1 MTGIISR
8 RLLACLLLAL
18 LAAALYG
25 ASLVKLPIL
34 DEETDRYFSES
45 IRSASLA
52 YATVRGV
59 NAVVS
64 VAKES
69 RLELSPTGVGVS
81 LAAGQ
86 ILDPIDDMA
95 ERLSS
100 LLVTAIVS
108 VGIQKI
114 GYEIGKAVSLQ
125 LVALLLV
132 LALPLLWRSGP
143 ASTLAL
149 QWLLKGCL
157 LLLLLR
163 FMLPLSAMLSDTVY
177 ESTLRPNIE
186 AANARLSIISSGY
199 DELSSIEQSEDA
211 GLLSLGGAAA
221 DKARAIRQAFSRLV
235 EQAENIIGSL
245 VDLATAYAAMFVIQV
260 LLLPL
265 AMLWLLWATLKSR
278 ALAEISGQ
286 LATRLQTAPA

>member
-1 MTGIISR
+1 MTGISR
-8 RLLACLLLAL
+8 RLLASLLLL
-18 LAAALYG
+18 LTGAALYG

-34 DEETDRYFSES
+34 DEAADRYFSES
-45 IRSASLA
+45 IHSATLA

-69 RLELSPTGVGVS
+69 RIELSPTGVGVS

-100 LLVTAIVS
+100 LLVAAIVS

-114 GYEIGKAVSLQ
+114 GYELGKAVSLQ
-125 LVALLLV
+125 LVALLL
-132 LALPLLWRSGP
+132 LIALPLIWLNGAGS
-143 ASTLAL
+143 SLIL

-157 LLLLLR
+157 LLLMLR
-163 FMLPLSAMLSDTVY
+163 FMLPLSAMLSDAIY
-177 ESTLRPNIE
+177 ESALRPNIE
-186 AANARLSIISSGY
+186 AATDRLSIVSSGY
-199 DELSSIEQSEDA
+199 AELSNSEQQEDE
-211 GLLSLGGAAA
+211 GILSLSAAAA
-221 DKARAIRQAFSRLV
+221 DKARAIRQTFSRLV
-235 EQAENIIGSL
+235 EQAENIVSSL
-245 VDLATAYAAMFVIQV
+245 VDLATAYAALFVIQV

-265 AMLWLLWATLKSR
+265 TMLWLLWTALQSQALTAFSGRLASGLK
-278 ALAEISGQ
+278 A
-286 LATRLQTAPA
+286 APA

>member
-1 MTGIISR
+1 MSSTSR
-8 RLLACLLLAL
+8 KLLVSLFTLLVGG
-18 LAAALYG
+18 ALYG
-25 ASLVKLPIL
+25 ASLVKIPIL
-34 DEETDRYFSES
+34 DEEADRYFSET
-45 IRSASLA
+45 IRSATLA

-69 RLELSPTGVGVS
+69 RVELSPTGVGVS

-86 ILDPIDDMA
+86 ILDPIDDMT

-100 LLVTAIVS
+100 LVVAAIVS

-114 GYEIGKAVSLQ
+114 GYEIGQAMSLQ
-125 LVALLLV
+125 LVALLLFI
-132 LALPLLWRSGP
+132 ALPLIWRGGSG
-143 ASTLAL
+143 LML
-149 QWLLKGCL
+149 QWLIKGCL

-163 FMLPLSAMLSDTVY
+163 FMLPLSAMLSDIVY
-177 ESTLRPNIE
+177 ERMLRPNIE
-186 AANARLSIISSGY
+186 TATDRLSIVSSGY
-199 DELSSIEQSEDA
+199 DELSSIEQRQDE

-221 DKARAIRQAFSRLV
+221 DRARAIKQSFSRLI

-245 VDLATAYAAMFVIQV
+245 VDLATAYAAMFVIQI

-265 AMLWLLWATLKSR
+265 TVLWLLLALLKSQGLTELSAR
-278 ALAEISGQ
+278 
-286 LATRLQTAPA
+286 LATRLMAAPA